1 MKNKLIIVLV
11 GLLTVSFCSACMSEA
26 ERQRIAAE
34 KQRQAEI
41 ARVEAEKAEKERKER
56 EAKEAAEH
64 AERERLARIEAVR
77 LEQERVERE
86 RLARIEAVRLEQE
99 RVERERIARIEE
111 IKAEKQRQKLRQF
124 ALEKELV
131 VENLTSIIENDRKI
145 SANEAAR
152 GNAILEA
159 FADKYLPLFAK
170 KYKAMYKERLEAEEN
185 FKELVLTLK
194 ADGSDPGKNETARL
208 FFENLKKMYISYW
221 TIRYKI
227 NDYYSKFTIGV
238 ISADDLSKADKELS
252 SLY

>member
-1 MKNKLIIVLV
+1 M
-11 GLLTVSFCSACMSEA
+11 SFCSACMSEA

-86 RLARIEAVRLEQE
+86 RLARIE
-99 RVERERIARIEE
+99 E

-131 VENLTSIIENDRKI
+131 EENLASIIENDRKI

-170 KYKAMYKERLEAEEN
+170 KYKAIHKERLEAEEN

-194 ADGSDPGKNETARL
+194 AEGADPGKNETARL

-238 ISADDLSKADKELS
+238 ISVDDLSKADKELS

>member
-64 AERERLARIEAVR
+64 A
-77 LEQERVERE
+77 ERE